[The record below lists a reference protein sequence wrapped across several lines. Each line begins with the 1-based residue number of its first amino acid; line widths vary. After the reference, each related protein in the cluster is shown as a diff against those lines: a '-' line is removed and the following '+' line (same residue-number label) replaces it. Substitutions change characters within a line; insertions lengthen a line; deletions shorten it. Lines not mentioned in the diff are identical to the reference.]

1 MAFVVSNQSTTMA
14 LIDSMLGSVSNSGRK
29 TLVAPLAIQHHLAH
43 FSEHMQLFI
52 DAIVEGYRGA
62 STSNVDNSELLRAT
76 LTNHILEVYYP
87 EIQKLAPLVS
97 SPTNLGAILES
108 HDPMW
113 EVEKGEDFP
122 FFKTVHFPQLRD
134 LHTSMRQILESVD
147 VTNGLRYV
155 PSYYAPTLYAHLESE
170 MKSRHSLTLSSKRIK
185 KLGELLGSEVT
196 DSELAHINQAMSRL
210 FGELKKLS
218 DAHAVTNL
226 WELMV
231 LADRAVSDTDQPMFC
246 STDVHMRLM
255 HTALSILPTDVG
267 IDVPLSYVN
276 NPDLPEEDNGVARS
290 EDVTDIENGVAPM
303 IGDMFEHLLV
313 IVGRTAKGISVR
325 LNDITLPV
333 NIHPISTM
341 VTDIFK
347 EGMRELLPDIQS
359 EFLGRWLEL
368 AAKGSK
374 TPVKYDD
381 FKVKMDN
388 ALHVD
393 RNAIPRAF
401 DDHLFKMVGSLP
413 EELIRKYVEKRSVY
427 TSLIETP
434 IERTLLRITDSVDEI
449 RSTARVRLESDQPF
463 AWYGDKV
470 IRKQGSTN
478 EAFILRSKID
488 SNIAVDGEMAE
499 GVAKIVAE
507 LYKLR
512 QPDRDD
518 IDKEFSYAEFIRNL
532 RNDMG
537 DVRRI
542 RDITAN
548 GDTELRLSNVLRGGE
563 FQYKDDFVLFR
574 EHGHRNEMSMP
585 RTMIRLHQES
595 IIHDY
600 PNSSVAYGTVSGM
613 LASDLFSRWAGTITS
628 LATRVARVYSAA
640 PFAEVSKELNIVTQY
655 QSTSYLK
662 RSTEFSTFYSQM
674 DVMTDNS
681 VWRFLSAMQTQ
692 KLARDKIDIEVLEKL
707 KRHELFVNS
716 SLLTD
721 IENYAAS
728 VAKSVIDNFNVESEG
743 FQTFA
748 KFVAGKVTDADMGKM
763 RDPRVLTVFNSLV
776 TVTFDALEKKDT
788 IITLILTKA
797 LMNEITSKVK

>member
-1 MAFVVSNQSTTMA
+1 MA

-52 DAIVEGYRGA
+52 DAIVEGYKGA
-62 STSNVDNSELLRAT
+62 STSNIDNSELLRAA
-76 LTNHILEVYYP
+76 LTNHILESYYP

-134 LHTSMRQILESVD
+134 LHTSMRSILENVD
-147 VTNGLRYV
+147 ITNGLRYI
-155 PSYYAPTLYAHLESE
+155 PSYYAPKLYAHMETE
-170 MKSRHSLTLSSKRIK
+170 MKSRHSFQKSNKRIK
-185 KLGELLGSEVT
+185 KLGELLGSEIT
-196 DSELAHINQAMSRL
+196 DAELAHINQAMSRV
-210 FGELKKLS
+210 FGEVKKLA

-226 WELMV
+226 WELIV

-246 STDVHMRLM
+246 GTDVHMRLM
-255 HTALSILPTDVG
+255 HSALSVLPTDVAVS
-267 IDVPLSYVN
+267 VPLSYVN
-276 NPDLPEEDNGVARS
+276 NPDLVDEDNGISRSDDVA
-290 EDVTDIENGVAPM
+290 DIENGVAPM
-303 IGDMFEHLLV
+303 IGDIFEHMLL
-313 IVGRTAKGISVR
+313 IAGRTARGISIR

-333 NIHPISTM
+333 NLHPIS
-341 VTDIFK
+341 VTLTSIFK

-413 EELIRKYVEKRSVY
+413 EELVRKYVEKRSVY
-427 TSLIETP
+427 TSMIEAP
-434 IERTLLRITDSVDEI
+434 IDRTLIRITDTVDEL

-463 AWYGDKV
+463 TYYGDKV
-470 IRKQGSTN
+470 IRKEGSTN

-512 QPDRDD
+512 QPDVQSM
-518 IDKEFSYAEFIRNL
+518 DKEFSYAEFIRNL
-532 RNDMG
+532 RHDQG
-537 DVRRI
+537 DKVRRT

-574 EHGHRNEMSMP
+574 EHAHNNEMSMP
-585 RTMIRLHQES
+585 RTMIRLHQQS

-600 PNSSVAYGTVSGM
+600 PNGSVAYGTISGM
-613 LASDLFSRWAGTITS
+613 LASDLFSRWAGTITA

-640 PFAEVSKELNIVTQY
+640 PFAEVAKELTVVTQY

-662 RSTEFSTFYSQM
+662 RSTGFDTFYSPM
-674 DVMTDNS
+674 DVMTDDS

-716 SLLTD
+716 SLLID
-721 IENYAAS
+721 IENYASS
-728 VAKSVIDNFNVESEG
+728 VAKSVINNFNVESEG

-748 KFVAGKVTDADMGKM
+748 KFVAGTATDADMGKM

-797 LMNEITSKVK
+797 LMNEITSKVKK